1 MSSTCMRLPVMLD
14 NWGRCASWVACDVEG
29 GDGSDA
35 GDFVA
40 GGEEVEQDELTKFP
54 MRWQQGRRKD
64 ERRKKR
70 RNMKHGRS
78 VIICTRRA

>member
-1 MSSTCMRLPVMLD
+1 MSSTCMRFPVMLD
-14 NWGRCASWVACDVEG
+14 NWGRCASSVACDVEG

-54 MRWQQGRRKD
+54 M
-64 ERRKKR
+64 
-70 RNMKHGRS
+70 MS
-78 VIICTRRA
+78 